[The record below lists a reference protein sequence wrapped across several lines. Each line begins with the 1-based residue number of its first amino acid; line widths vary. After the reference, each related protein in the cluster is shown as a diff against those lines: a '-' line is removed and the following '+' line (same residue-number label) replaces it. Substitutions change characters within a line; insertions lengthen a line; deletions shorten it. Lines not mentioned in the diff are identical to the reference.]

1 MDLLFL
7 LIFYYPLF
15 ISIATIIYSSF
26 ISLFIVDIKSII
38 AYSTI
43 SQLAYILL
51 SLFIIS
57 FISLSHI
64 YIHAFY
70 KCLLFILAAEIIY
83 NIHPNWQSIYN
94 FYINNLLIRCYFLL
108 AGIALLFASSKE
120 GILHAMLYF
129 SIISYCY
136 LLFSSILSLYYIFFI
151 LFFII
156 LFFDHRLLLS
166 FSIFAF
172 ILLSFII
179 FFADKSFH
187 SCISILDYPHSFP
200 YYNIYYISS
209 LAIILLFDYLL
220 LYLDHH

>member
-83 NIHPNWQSIYN
+83 NIHPN
-94 FYINNLLIRCYFLL
+94 
-108 AGIALLFASSKE
+108 
-120 GILHAMLYF
+120 
-129 SIISYCY
+129 
-136 LLFSSILSLYYIFFI
+136 
-151 LFFII
+151 
-156 LFFDHRLLLS
+156 
-166 FSIFAF
+166 
-172 ILLSFII
+172 
-179 FFADKSFH
+179 
-187 SCISILDYPHSFP
+187 
-200 YYNIYYISS
+200 
-209 LAIILLFDYLL
+209 
-220 LYLDHH
+220 